1 MSLELFSA
9 THALP
14 GMLVTID
21 GPNGSGK
28 TALTTAVGEHLR
40 SKGELVHETRQPSP
54 TAFGDQVRSAEPQFS
69 GRAFACLVAA
79 DRQHQAEHEI
89 APKLASGAIVVCD
102 RYVESSLVLQRI
114 DEVDVDYILAVNAG
128 IPRPTMRVRLLATP
142 DVLAARVASRGEPP
156 ERRLQRSGG
165 PVRELE
171 LYAEA
176 EDLLATRYALPA
188 TTFDTSS
195 TRADE
200 VGEQVARQILKC
212 RESNAG

>member
-9 THALP
+9 PHAWP

-28 TALTTAVGEHLR
+28 TALTIAVGAHLR
-40 SKGELVHETRQPSP
+40 SKGELVHQTRQPSP
-54 TAFGDQVRSAEPQFS
+54 TAFGDQVRAAESQFS
-69 GRAFACLVAA
+69 GRAFACLIAA

-89 APKLASGAIVVCD
+89 APRLASGAIVVCD

-128 IPRPTMRVRLLATP
+128 ILRPTMRVRLLATP
-142 DVLAARVASRGEPP
+142 DVLAMRVAARGETQ

-171 LYAEA
+171 LYAES
-176 EDLLATRYALPA
+176 ENLLATRYALPA
-188 TTFDTSS
+188 TTIDTSS
-195 TRADE
+195 TCADE
-200 VGEQVARQILKC
+200 VGKQVARQILE
-212 RESNAG
+212 RRQGAVI